1 MRARCF
7 PHEPSRSL
15 MWIDY
20 TDEISESVEKLR
32 ELEKKRSTERSVADR
47 L

>member
-1 MRARCF
+1 MR
-7 PHEPSRSL
+7 
-15 MWIDY
+15 IDY

>member
-1 MRARCF
+1 MR
-7 PHEPSRSL
+7 
-15 MWIDY
+15 IDY

-32 ELEKKRSTERSVADR
+32 ELEKERSTERSVADR